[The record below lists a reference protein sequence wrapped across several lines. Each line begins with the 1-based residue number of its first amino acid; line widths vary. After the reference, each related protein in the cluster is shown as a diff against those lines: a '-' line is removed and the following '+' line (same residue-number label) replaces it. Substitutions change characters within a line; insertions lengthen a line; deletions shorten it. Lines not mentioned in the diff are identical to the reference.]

1 MPIDP
6 AIMNNVKMSG
16 NIGYA
21 KVPDGSARRFPY
33 QQSDQGQGGG
43 RHRGGGGGGHH
54 HHHHSKK
61 TKGYVTSLYLMTSL
75 FSCIHIIMG
84 W

>member
-21 KVPDGSARRFPY
+21 KVADGSARRYPY
-33 QQSDQGQGGG
+33 QQSDHSHSGNK
-43 RHRGGGGGGHH
+43 HRGGGGGGGHH
-54 HHHHSKK
+54 HSRKA
-61 TKGYVTSLYLMTSL
+61 KG
-75 FSCIHIIMG
+75 
-84 W
+84 